1 MRVTQGMLAQQ
12 SLRHVTQNYKN
23 LSEMQNQLSTGK
35 KISRPSQDPVV
46 AVNGMRYRAQVAE
59 VEQFQRNVQEAH
71 TWMDAGDT
79 ALGETTQV
87 LQRLKELTTQ
97 AANDSYDADQRG
109 NIAKEVKQLKEHI
122 ASLANTSI
130 NGKYIFNGTDTKN
143 APVDGTKLGIMTDAL
158 LAMDAEALES
168 VNVNIDGAV
177 YGNVVR
183 VDENTVQFT
192 NDADEIV
199 TFTQTE
205 NGLELNVNGTVMD
218 SRVAF
223 VYDEGGLSNN
233 QAQVNIELLHDT
245 MVPVSISPSSVFNQE
260 LFADLEGLERTLSNP
275 DAGSADIEKFLSK
288 LDTHMNNTVNERA
301 ELGARM
307 NRIEMMENRLGSQE
321 LIAEKVMSKNEDV
334 DLEKV
339 IIELML
345 LENVHQASLATG
357 ARIIQ
362 PSLMDFLR

>member
-79 ALGETTQV
+79 ALGEATQV

-97 AANDSYDADQRG
+97 AANDTYEASERG
-109 NIAKEVKQLKEHI
+109 NIAKEVKQLKEHM
-122 ASLANTSI
+122 ATMANTSI
-130 NGKYIFNGTDTKN
+130 NGKYIFNGTDTNN
-143 APVDGTKLGIMTDAL
+143 APVDSARLGMAADDMFT
-158 LAMDAEALES
+158 MDAEELES
-168 VNVNIDGAV
+168 LSVNIDGAV
-177 YGNVVR
+177 YSNAAR
-183 VDENTVQFT
+183 LDDDTIQFT

-199 TFTQTE
+199 TFTRTDD
-205 NGLELNVNGTVMD
+205 GMELNVNGTAAEPD
-218 SRVAF
+218 AAF
-223 VYDEGGLSNN
+223 VYDESALSMN
-233 QAQVNIELLHDT
+233 QDRVNIELLHDT
-245 MVPVSISPSSVFNQE
+245 MMPVNISPDSVFNQE
-260 LFADLEGLERTLSNP
+260 LFADLERLERTLSNP
-275 DAGSADIEKFLSK
+275 DAGSSDIEGFLSK
-288 LDTHMNNTVNERA
+288 IDTHMNNTVNERA
-301 ELGARM
+301 ELGART
-307 NRIEMMENRLGSQE
+307 NRIEMMENRLGNQE

-334 DLEKV
+334 DLEKT

-345 LENVHQASLATG
+345 LENVHQASLSAG